1 MPAEKP
7 IVSNPAIDVAVI
19 DMATKPD
26 PQPHIGPADMQV
38 VERVLGMKSGY
49 VLDFSDRTF
58 DEFVAHEVGVDATAP
73 RYLEDGGSKARRL
86 RRIIPSLSAG
96 QQAKLLRAFLNYRDS
111 PVRDGRVDL
120 LDEEWRNAYV
130 KIIHDL
136 EKQVSNADNTYAS
149 SSWTGVRTIREQVAI
164 VRGLAPTAL
173 NEIDALANLIE
184 SKRFNDP
191 ITADAVQCL
200 RELHQQLGE
209 LIDAIDRGGMTRAA
223 VEAIE
228 ANREKLTH
236 YIKEGAKL
244 AMVTPAMTFGI
255 MHILGWLAG
264 VPIDSALVSTI
275 YGSIVGADALKA
287 INKKST
293 LAAK

>member
-1 MPAEKP
+1 M
-7 IVSNPAIDVAVI
+7 AIE
-19 DMATKPD
+19 PD
-26 PQPHIGPADMQV
+26 PQPQIGPADMQV

-58 DEFVAHEVGVDATAP
+58 DEFIAHEVGVDATAP
-73 RYLEDGGSKARRL
+73 RYQEDGGSKARRL
-86 RRIIPSLSAG
+86 RRVIPSLSAG
-96 QQAKLLRAFLNYRDS
+96 QQAKLLRAFLDYRDS
-111 PVRDGRVDL
+111 PIRDNRVDL
-120 LDEEWRNAYV
+120 LDDEWRNAYV
-130 KIIHDL
+130 KIIQRL
-136 EKQVSNADNTYAS
+136 EEQVANADQTYAA

-173 NEIDALANLIE
+173 SEIDALANLIE

-200 RELHQQLGE
+200 RELHQQLGD
-209 LIDAIDRGGMTRAA
+209 LIDAIDRGAMTRSA
-223 VEAIE
+223 VEAID
-228 ANREKLTH
+228 ANRQKLTH

-244 AMVTPAMTFGI
+244 AMVAPAMTFGI
-255 MHILGWLAG
+255 MHILGWLSG

-287 INKKST
+287 MNKKST
-293 LAAK
+293 LASKAD

>member
-1 MPAEKP
+1 M
-7 IVSNPAIDVAVI
+7 AIDIPVT
-19 DMATKPD
+19 DMATKPA
-26 PQPHIGPADMQV
+26 PQPHISPADMQV

-58 DEFVAHEVGVDATAP
+58 DEFIAHEVGVDATAP

-86 RRIIPSLSAG
+86 RRVIPSLSAG

-111 PVRDGRVDL
+111 PGRDSRVDL
-120 LDEEWRNAYV
+120 LDDEWRAAYLKV
-130 KIIHDL
+130 IDRL
-136 EKQVSNADNTYAS
+136 QQRVSEADKTYAA

-164 VRGLAPTAL
+164 VRGLAPVAL
-173 NEIDALANLIE
+173 TEIDALADLIE
-184 SKRFNDP
+184 NKRFNDP

-200 RELHQQLGE
+200 RDLHQQLGD
-209 LIDAIDRGGMTRAA
+209 LIDAIDRGAMTRAA

-228 ANREKLTH
+228 ANREKLVH
-236 YIKEGAKL
+236 YVKEGAKL
-244 AMVTPAMTFGI
+244 TMVAPAMTYGI
-255 MHILGWLAG
+255 MHILGWLTG

-287 INKKST
+287 MNKKSS
-293 LAAK
+293 LAPKAE